1 MALTRALRSCQ
12 GFKPNSSATR
22 CRNRYKRRLTSSGRA
37 TRTKEHSRVRLLRT
51 FSTVRANSADN
62 SNCARGFGSAVV
74 TAIREAAPLARF
86 FTCYLSMRGPPP
98 PEVTE
103 SAGSALIT
111 FHPRPQRPVSPQPH
125 RARTASARMPQNA
138 SVEGAQL
145 CVPSPDATGRAG
157 DQQKTRQ
164 FCGIRT
170 EP

>member
-111 FHPRPQRPVSPQPH
+111 FHPRPQRPVSPQASQSPH
-125 RARTASARMPQNA
+125 SERQDAPERVGRGCPALRPIARRYRQGRGPTKNA
-138 SVEGAQL
+138 PVL
-145 CVPSPDATGRAG
+145 RD
-157 DQQKTRQ
+157 
-164 FCGIRT
+164 
-170 EP
+170 